1 MDLFSSLSAFFKNGG
16 PFMYVILA
24 IGVVALAI
32 ILERFWTLARAGS
45 VDSGKFLRDVE
56 SRIAQGD
63 FVGALSLA
71 KQVDGPVARVASS
84 VLSADMKND
93 DRLYNAAESAA
104 TLVLPPLSRRLAFL
118 GVLANTATLLGLL
131 GTIFGLTTAFSAVG
145 AADPAQRSAFLA
157 AGISQALN
165 TTSLGLIV
173 AIPTLLAHSFLV
185 GKVETIVEQVEETTA
200 RVTQAILRGTRRT
213 A

>member
-1 MDLFSSLSAFFKNGG
+1 MEILSGIATFFKNGG
-16 PFMYVILA
+16 PFMFIILA
-24 IGVVALAI
+24 IGVVSLAI
-32 ILERFWTLARAGS
+32 IVERVWTIGRAS
-45 VDSGKFLRDVE
+45 SIDSRKLLRDIEGRVQ
-56 SRIAQGD
+56 QGD
-63 FVGALSLA
+63 IPGALGVA

-84 VLSADMKND
+84 VLSSDHNND

-104 TLVLPPLSRRLAFL
+104 TVVLPPLSRRLSFL

-145 AADPAQRSAFLA
+145 AADPAERSAFLA

-165 TTSLGLIV
+165 TTSFGLIV

-185 GKVETIVEQVEETTA
+185 GKVDTMVEQVEEAAA
-200 RVTQAILRGTRRT
+200 RIVQAVVRRPRRV